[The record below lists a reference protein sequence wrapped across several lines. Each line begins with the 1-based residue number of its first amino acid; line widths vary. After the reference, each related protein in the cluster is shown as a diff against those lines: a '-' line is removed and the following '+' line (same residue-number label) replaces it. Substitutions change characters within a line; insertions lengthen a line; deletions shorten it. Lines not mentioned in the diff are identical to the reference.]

1 MYQEDLRGSR
11 LLQVTELN
19 YRQNGLQFTLGN
31 ARFPFKAINNTVQSN
46 VNGSKISSECSW

>member
-19 YRQNGLQFTLGN
+19 YRQNGMQFTLGN

-46 VNGSKISSECSW
+46 VKWVQDIKRV